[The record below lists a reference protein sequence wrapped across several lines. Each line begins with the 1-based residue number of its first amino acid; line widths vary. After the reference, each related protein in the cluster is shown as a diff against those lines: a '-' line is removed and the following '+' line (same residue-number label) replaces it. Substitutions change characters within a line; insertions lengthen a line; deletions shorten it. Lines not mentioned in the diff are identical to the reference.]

1 MQQRVASD
9 RSVVLA
15 LLVML
20 GGSAALVAS
29 FLPWVWVNDPGIP
42 SAGIQQGAGGVTL
55 VCAGLVLVQGAVAVL
70 RPSIRPVIYT
80 SALLCAVGIAYVAL
94 IVVLNPWRFLGLD
107 GPCCMLTHAAVQPA
121 AYVTLAGGIIAASAS
136 LRGALA

>member
-20 GGSAALVAS
+20 GGAAALVAS

-42 SAGIQQGAGGVTL
+42 SAGIQQGAGGVSL
-55 VCAGLVLVQGAVAVL
+55 V
-70 RPSIRPVIYT
+70 
-80 SALLCAVGIAYVAL
+80 CAVGIAYVAL